1 MTMKNTATTANARF
15 LISFSNDRGDR
26 REQRSEIKRAEDC
39 SSALRVDC
47 FGLSVTAAA
56 AAVGAS
62 SATTAVAAASVRSAA
77 VVAAA
82 GV

>member
-26 REQRSEIKRAEDC
+26 REQRSEIKRAEDW

-47 FGLSVTAAA
+47 FGLSVTA